1 MDPPVVKRAS
11 DNLHRSIHL
20 PNNVHDDAGRLYRF
34 QPELEA
40 RLARSPTDDELAEA
54 TGMNKTCMH
63 EVTQLTRMDLSLDVP
78 QNASPSGPPPIELPD
93 EANPSPHDETV
104 NRPVVSSIA
113 GARSSLSPREQDIIS
128 RRFGLGYPSPQDYA
142 EIAIAHSIS
151 RQRAQQIANN
161 ALNILRPDPQ
171 AVNAY
176 RVLS

>member
-1 MDPPVVKRAS
+1 VDPPVVKRAS

-78 QNASPSGPPPIELPD
+78 RTPAPPDHPRLSCPTKPIHLP
-93 EANPSPHDETV
+93 TT
-104 NRPVVSSIA
+104 RP
-113 GARSSLSPREQDIIS
+113 
-128 RRFGLGYPSPQDYA
+128 
-142 EIAIAHSIS
+142 
-151 RQRAQQIANN
+151 
-161 ALNILRPDPQ
+161 
-171 AVNAY
+171 
-176 RVLS
+176 